1 MAEFAKFT
9 EKSQK
14 AINIAREEAKNMK
27 HSYIGTEHLLL
38 GIIKEGSGL
47 GAQVLNNCGVN
58 YENTRKAILEMMPEG
73 DFEHDEPVFAPKVKK
88 VLEYANDL
96 ALEEDRS
103 YIGTHHLLIGIL
115 RMEDSGGFLVLSK
128 MKVSFNKLND
138 ELLEIMGFD
147 TEILE
152 NDKVDTK
159 IYEKYTTDLN
169 SEARAGNIDPLIG
182 REEEIN
188 RLLQV
193 LSRRTKNNPVLIG
206 DPGVGKTAIIEG
218 LASRI
223 VEGEVPKNLEDV
235 VIRRV
240 NMASIIAGSKY
251 RGDFEERLDVLLKT
265 AEKDR
270 HTILFFDE
278 IHSVIGAGA
287 SEGNLDASNILKP
300 FLTKGKIRLLGA
312 TTTKEYRQYIEKDT
326 AFERRLMP
334 INVPEPSVEEAIEI
348 IRGLKNKYE
357 EFHNLKISDEAVEL
371 SVKLTDRYITDRYL
385 PDKAIDVIDE
395 AASRLTLSY
404 SKKASFRNKYNKK
417 LEELQ
422 KEKELAVEQKNFEEA
437 ANIRDEQY
445 KVRKEFDNEENEF
458 KKILADDIVTSDE
471 IRDIVSEW
479 SKIPITKMTEEESDT
494 LINLDENL
502 KKSVKG
508 QDEAIDTITKAIKR
522 ARIGLKDENKPVG
535 SFIFVGSTGV
545 GKTYLTKCLAKELF
559 GKEDNL
565 IRLDMSEYME
575 KHSVSKL
582 VGSPPGYVGYDE
594 EGQLTDKIRTNPY
607 SVVLFD
613 EIEKAH
619 NDVFNILLQILDEG
633 RLTDSKGRTV
643 SFKDAIIIMTSNE
656 GSKDL
661 KNRKMIGFSAAD
673 NTVKEYEK
681 MKEIINDALKSKF
694 RPEFLNRVDEI
705 IVFND
710 LQEKEI
716 REIVKLILGKVS
728 DRLAN
733 MSIEAEFT
741 PKLVNYIAKNNFST
755 EYGARPIERAVR
767 KEIEDVIA
775 GEILS
780 GNVKKGSK
788 IKVDYNKK
796 VIVKKIDDE
805 VKNEEEY
812 SVQV

>member
-494 LINLDENL
+494 LINLDENF

-741 PKLVNYIAKNNFST
+741 PKLVNYIAKNS
-755 EYGARPIERAVR
+755 GAYAHH
-767 KEIEDVIA
+767 
-775 GEILS
+775 S
-780 GNVKKGSK
+780 
-788 IKVDYNKK
+788 
-796 VIVKKIDDE
+796 
-805 VKNEEEY
+805 
-812 SVQV
+812 